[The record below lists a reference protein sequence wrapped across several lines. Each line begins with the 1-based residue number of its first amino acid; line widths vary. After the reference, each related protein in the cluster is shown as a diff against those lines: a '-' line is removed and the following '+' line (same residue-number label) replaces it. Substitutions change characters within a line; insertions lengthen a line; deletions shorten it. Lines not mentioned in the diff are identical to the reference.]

1 MPNRT
6 IHILGIESSCDETA
20 ASVVL
25 NGRQVLSNI
34 IASQH
39 DLHRKFGGVV
49 PEIASRAHMEK
60 ILPVIEQAMEKAGI
74 AYEQLSAI
82 AVGNRPG
89 LIGSLLVGLAAA
101 KSLAWALG
109 LPLVGVDHVHAHLY
123 AGALDEQAPEYPALG
138 LVVSGGHTSLYYAE
152 NVLRY
157 ELLGRTIDDAVG
169 EAYDKVASILNIG
182 FPGGPIVDRMGR
194 EGDPAAVDF
203 PRTLLAPDSLDFSYS
218 GLKTAVLYHVRGRPT
233 GRGDRSVMPPA
244 PELSDKRIRDICASF
259 QKAAVDVLII
269 KLQRALEK
277 LKSQGRP
284 VHSLI
289 VGGGV
294 SANSLLRTRAK
305 EFGQQNQ
312 LGVFLPRMEFCLD
325 NAAMIAGLGYVK
337 FRDHQIDDFSLEA
350 VATTAV

>member
-60 ILPVIEQAMEKAGI
+60 ILPVIEEAMEKAGI
-74 AYEQLSAI
+74 GYDELTAI

-109 LPLVGVDHVHAHLY
+109 LPLIGVDHVHAHLY

-138 LVVSGGHTSLYYAE
+138 LVVSGGHTSLYLAE
-152 NVLRY
+152 SALRY

-169 EAYDKVASILNIG
+169 EAYDKVAAILNIG
-182 FPGGPIVDRMGR
+182 FPGGPVVDRMAR

-203 PRTLLAPDSLDFSYS
+203 PRTLLSPQSLDFSYS
-218 GLKTAVLYHVRGRPT
+218 GLKTAVLYHVRGRPS
-233 GRGDRSVMPPA
+233 GRGDQSSLPPA
-244 PELSDKRIRDICASF
+244 QTLSDQRIRDVCASF
-259 QKAAVDVLII
+259 QRAAVDVLIV
-269 KLQRALEK
+269 KLQRALE
-277 LKSQGRP
+277 LLRSQGRP
-284 VHSLI
+284 TKSLI
-289 VGGGV
+289 IGGGV

-305 EFGQQNQ
+305 EFGQRNQ
-312 LGVFLPRMEFCLD
+312 LGVHLPRMAYCLD

-337 FRDHQIDDFSLEA
+337 FLAHQVDDFNLEA